1 MPLEVREIFKYEG
14 AAPRCWAWPIM
25 VVFRNDSQ
33 VTAVLLQL
41 PAPADAIYEARS
53 VMTGQAL
60 GTVTA
65 SALAAGWNAQLANGT
80 RTDVIELRRR

>member
-1 MPLEVREIFKYEG
+1 MHHRDVRERSDVLQRLSLIHIFV
-14 AAPRCWAWPIM
+14 

-33 VTAVLLQL
+33 VTAVILQL

-53 VMTGQAL
+53 VMSGQAL

-65 SALAAGWNAQLANGT
+65 SSLVAGWNARLANAT